1 MNEPKPFVF
10 EDTGELKRYAPA
22 TLRNRD
28 VIAEV
33 LGRILPDHGTV
44 LEIASG
50 TGEHLVHFAEV
61 FPNIDWQPS
70 DFDEAGLI
78 SIAAWSVD
86 AGLPNILSPMRI
98 DAMAADW
105 PIGRADAILC
115 INMIHISPWQAA
127 IGLMAGAGRILAAGA
142 PLYLYGPFRQHGV
155 ILAEGNASFHAS
167 LKERDPDWGLR
178 CVEDVAARAD
188 QAGLRL
194 ETIEPMPSNN
204 LSLVFRKS

>member
-1 MNEPKPFVF
+1 VNEPKPFVF
-10 EDTGELKRYAPA
+10 EDTEEQKRYAPA

-28 VIAEV
+28 VIAEA

-50 TGEHLVHFAEV
+50 TGEHLAHFAEI

-70 DFDEAGLI
+70 DYDEAGLI
-78 SIAAWSVD
+78 SIDAWSVD

-98 DAMAADW
+98 DAAAADW

-127 IGLMAGAGRILAAGA
+127 IGLMAGAGRILTAGA
-142 PLYLYGPFRQHGV
+142 LLYLYGPFRQHGV
-155 ILAEGNASFHAS
+155 ILAEGNASFDAS
-167 LKERDPDWGLR
+167 LKERDSDWGLR
-178 CVEDVAARAD
+178 YVEDVAALAD